1 LQVSDADVVQELQ
14 ALTDLTEHQP
24 GDAALLLRDRLLERQ
39 RPLERAPCREPGELV
54 DRHPGHQH
62 GPRLG
67 PQPRPLA
74 LRTRPERHVLLDLL
88 AGEVRVGLP
97 VAALEPGH
105 DPLELGGVRT
115 AAPEAVAIR
124 DLDSIAV
131 GPIEEELARLLRQL
145 LPRRLEIDSVALRDR
160 LGELVVV
167 VRSAH
172 GAIAPS
178 PIESVG
184 SGTTRSGSIS
194 ICEPKPV
201 QRGQAPCGELNEKIR
216 GSSSARLGP
225 WIGQANFSL
234 NKSVWPDCEST
245 SSISTRPSASA
256 TAVSIESARRLR
268 SSGFIT
274 SRSTTTAMSC
284 LNFLSSTISSSRR
297 RSSPST
303 FTRLKPSARSSWS
316 CFPYSPLRPRTIGAM
331 TMKRVPSP
339 SSITWSMI
347 CSADWPLIGRPQTW
361 QWGWPIRA
369 HSRRR

>member
-160 LGELVVV
+160 LRELVVV

-172 GAIAPS
+172 RPRRDRALADRERGIRDHEVRVDLHLRAQAGAAW
-178 PIESVG
+178 
-184 SGTTRSGSIS
+184 TR
-194 ICEPKPV
+194 PV
-201 QRGQAPCGELNEKIR
+201 RRVEREDPRLELGEARTVDRTGELLAEQER
-216 GSSSARLGP
+216 LARL
-225 WIGQANFSL
+225 
-234 NKSVWPDCEST
+234 
-245 SSISTRPSASA
+245 R
-256 TAVSIESARRLR
+256 
-268 SSGFIT
+268 
-274 SRSTTTAMSC
+274 
-284 LNFLSSTISSSRR
+284 
-297 RSSPST
+297 
-303 FTRLKPSARSSWS
+303 
-316 CFPYSPLRPRTIGAM
+316 
-331 TMKRVPSP
+331 
-339 SSITWSMI
+339 
-347 CSADWPLIGRPQTW
+347 
-361 QWGWPIRA
+361 
-369 HSRRR
+369 